1 MYYADMTTAVVL
13 TVEKLQPYVPPYGR
27 WHVPADGWD
36 GLQADRAYKHD
47 DVDKP
52 SRQLD
57 KKA

>member
-1 MYYADMTTAVVL
+1 MNTAVAIP
-13 TVEKLQPYVPPYGR
+13 VETLQPYVPPYGR

-47 DVDKP
+47 DDKP
-52 SRQLD
+52 SPQLD